1 MKKESKELASIENES
16 IVLSMINDLVRDCGV
31 VAGDI
36 LLIEDTTRNV
46 SLSLDALFHHERTGV
61 PMATT
66 DKTINFKLHAKK
78 LFQLYNLSFSEE
90 SRSDFLQKL
99 SPDLKKWV
107 AEPAP
112 QDQMN
117 AVKALIS
124 DLLPNKN
131 DAQSLEVVD
140 YIISSKKKD
149 VATLNLFGDQS
160 VSDGVR
166 AFVRENTDK
175 WTAERGAGARLIHAP
190 SPAKKPRNSTRSAS
204 IEIKRFGRDAILLGV
219 KNAEDWAAIKKELG
233 ANEKGQGLHP
243 DEIRKYVAKVNA

>member
-107 AEPAP
+107 AEP
-112 QDQMN
+112 DQMN

-149 VATLNLFGDQS
+149 VATLNLSGDQS
-160 VSDGVR
+160 VSDVVR

-190 SPAKKPRNSTRSAS
+190 SPAKKARNNTLAAS

-219 KNAEDWAAIKKELG
+219 KNAEEWNAMKKELG
-233 ANEKGQGLHP
+233 ATEKGAGLHP